1 MARIEKRSKLKRD
14 RQEFSSQPRSA
25 LFADRAGAVI
35 ETRSATEDDPAL
47 RRYQPDPELKLEA
60 EFSKLG
66 ILDWRQQPPTTPFSE
81 IENRIICADSETAL
95 KGLPD
100 NAVDCIITSPPY
112 WNVADY
118 GFEGQLGFCS
128 YEDYLLQ
135 LLRVWRECERVLVPN
150 GKLCINAPIMP
161 ISKKVL
167 PDQHTRHIKNI
178 SSDIEAVILKHLTLN
193 RFSLYV
199 WQKQTTEK
207 MFGSYPYPPNLYEQN
222 TIEFIN
228 VLVKPGKPKQL
239 PKEIKEKSRVTE
251 KEWMNLTRQI
261 WPLYPEDVKR
271 VNHPAPFPESLPN
284 RLLAMFT
291 FAACP
296 DADPPFAGD
305 LVLDPFN
312 GVGATCVAA
321 KKLGRRFIGI
331 DLSPDF
337 CVMAQKRLKQT
348 LGDQKIFLMDDK
360 KHGSKNEREQ
370 DGLFDLPR
378 ANSR

>member
-1 MARIEKRSKLKRD
+1 MRTTSPDKRV
-14 RQEFSSQPRSA
+14 
-25 LFADRAGAVI
+25 LFPNAEGPQI
-35 ETRSATEDDPAL
+35 ETRVASPDDPVL
-47 RRYQPDPELKLEA
+47 RRYVPADDLDA
-60 EFSKLG
+60 ASEFSKLG
-66 ILDWRQQPPTTPFSE
+66 ILDWRANPQPPGDINE
-81 IENRIICADSETAL
+81 VANRIICADSETAL
-95 KGLPD
+95 KCLPD
-100 NAVDCIITSPPY
+100 NSVDCIITSPPY
-112 WNVADY
+112 WNVIDY
-118 GFEGQLGFCS
+118 GFDGQLGFC
-128 YEDYLLQ
+128 DYDEYLMQ
-135 LLRVWRECERVLVPN
+135 LLAVWRECERILVPN

-167 PDQHTRHIKNI
+167 PDQHTRHLKNI
-178 SSDIEAVILKHLTLN
+178 SSDIEAIILKHLTLN

-222 TIEFIN
+222 TIEFIS
-228 VLVKPGKPKQL
+228 VFVKPGKPKQL
-239 PKEIKEKSRVTE
+239 PKEIKEKSRVNE

-271 VNHPAPFPESLPN
+271 VSHPAPFPESLPN
-284 RLLAMFT
+284 RLIAMYA

-296 DADPPFAGD
+296 ESDPPFPGD

-337 CVMAQKRLKQT
+337 CVMARRRINPTIL
-348 LGDQKIFLMDDK
+348 DRKIFLLDDK
-360 KHGSKNEREQ
+360 KNRSEKDQNQ
-370 DGLFDLPR
+370 NAVFNLPGME
-378 ANSR
+378 AQL

>member
-1 MARIEKRSKLKRD
+1 MRTASPDKRV
-14 RQEFSSQPRSA
+14 
-25 LFADRAGAVI
+25 LFPNAQGPQI
-35 ETRSATEDDPAL
+35 ETRAASPDDPVL
-47 RRYQPDPELKLEA
+47 RRYVPADDLDA
-60 EFSKLG
+60 ASEFSKLG
-66 ILDWRQQPPTTPFSE
+66 ILDWRERPPTLGDINE
-81 IENRIICADSETAL
+81 VADRIVCADSETAL
-95 KGLPD
+95 KCLPD
-100 NAVDCIITSPPY
+100 NSVDCIITSPPY

-118 GFEGQLGFCS
+118 GFEGQLGSCS
-128 YEDYLLQ
+128 YEQYLMQ
-135 LLRVWRECERVLVPN
+135 LLAVWRECERILVPN

-167 PDQHTRHIKNI
+167 PDQHTRHLKNI
-178 SSDIEAVILKHLTLN
+178 SSDIEAIILKHLSLN
-193 RFSLYV
+193 RFSLYI

-228 VLVKPGKPKQL
+228 VFVKPGKPKQL

-251 KEWMNLTRQI
+251 KEWMNLTRQV

-284 RLLAMFT
+284 RLIAMYA

-296 DADPPFAGD
+296 ESDPPFPGD

-312 GVGATCVAA
+312 GAGATCLAA
-321 KKLGRRFIGI
+321 KKLGRRFLGI

-337 CVMAQKRLKQT
+337 CVAAQRRINQSLP
-348 LGDQKIFLMDDK
+348 DRKIFLLD
-360 KHGSKNEREQ
+360 HKNDRRENEQ
-370 DGLFDLPR
+370 EPSALFSPAGQEAHR
-378 ANSR
+378 